1 MDKTLQEE
9 INGKLLMLEEGDDA
23 EGLVEA
29 LKAASDQA
37 RKNMLVM
44 LVVLE
49 AIQQLEGQ
57 SDGVIFIPDA
67 LREQFTSTIKV

>member
-9 INGKLLMLEEGDDA
+9 INGKLLMLEEGADA